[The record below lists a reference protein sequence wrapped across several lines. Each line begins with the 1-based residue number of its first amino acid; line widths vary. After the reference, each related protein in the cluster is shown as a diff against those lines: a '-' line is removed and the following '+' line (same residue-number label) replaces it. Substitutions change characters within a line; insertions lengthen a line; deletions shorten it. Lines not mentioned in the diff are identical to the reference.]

1 MVRPGRRVGYQ
12 EVLQRFFSA
21 LGSQNPDC
29 PLDKPPEAAA
39 FCRARQKIPLEVF
52 QQLFDRAVEQV
63 LQSDGGAAGP
73 GRWRGLRVHAIDG
86 TKVTLPSSKELADFF
101 GVPVGAHFPQ
111 ALVCTL
117 YDVLTRC
124 PVDLVWGPYQTSE
137 RDLARHLYAALGVE
151 DLVLF
156 DRGFP
161 SFALFADLVA
171 QGVHFLCR
179 LPKSGPFGEVATLIA
194 KGRRDCIV
202 TIGAPDE
209 FARECEA
216 TGLPVPAP
224 LVLRFVRCRHR
235 KAKEPSYF
243 LTTLTDHDLYSRGA
257 LCDLYH
263 LRWEEEEFFK
273 LAKESLELE
282 SMRGTKPLLVHQEIM
297 AIHLYCILT
306 RLLTIEAARRQGV
319 APSEIAQTHA
329 LHAVS
334 RYLDHLLTARTLDDC
349 QRLLDRCITEIGW
362 RRYRTRPDRTYPRRS
377 KSSYGKW
384 GRKGA
389 GPAKP

>member
-1 MVRPGRRVGYQ
+1 M
-12 EVLQRFFSA
+12 LCRFFSA
-21 LGSQNPDC
+21 LASRDPDAS
-29 PLDKPPEAAA
+29 LSKPPDAGA

-52 QQLFDRAVEQV
+52 LELFERGVEQV
-63 LQSDGGAAGP
+63 LRPRDGAVEAS
-73 GRWRGLRVHAIDG
+73 RWHGLRVRAIDG

-124 PVDLVWGPYQTSE
+124 PVDLIWGPYQASE
-137 RDLARHLYAALGVE
+137 RNLARHLCADLGAE

-161 SFALFADLVA
+161 SFALFADLMA
-171 QGVHFLCR
+171 RGVHFLCR
-179 LPKSGPFGEVATLIA
+179 VPKTGPFGEVAALIA
-194 KGRRDCIV
+194 KGRRDGVV
-202 TIGAPDE
+202 TICAPDE
-209 FARECEA
+209 FVRQCQAA
-216 TGLPVPAP
+216 GLPVPAP
-224 LVLRFVRCRHR
+224 LVLRFIRCRHP

-243 LTTLTDHDLYSRGA
+243 LTTLLDRDLYSRQA

-273 LAKESLELE
+273 LAKELLEAE
-282 SMRGTKPLLVHQEIM
+282 SIRGTKPLLVHQEII

-306 RLLTIEAARRQGV
+306 RLMTIEAARRHGI
-319 APSEIAQTHA
+319 APSQIAQQHA
-329 LHAVS
+329 FYAVS
-334 RYLDHLLTARTLDDC
+334 RYLDHLLTARSLEDC
-349 QRLLDRCITEIGW
+349 AYLLERCITEIGW
-362 RRYRTRPDRTYPRRS
+362 RRYRSRPDRSYPRRS

-389 GPAKP
+389 SRAKR